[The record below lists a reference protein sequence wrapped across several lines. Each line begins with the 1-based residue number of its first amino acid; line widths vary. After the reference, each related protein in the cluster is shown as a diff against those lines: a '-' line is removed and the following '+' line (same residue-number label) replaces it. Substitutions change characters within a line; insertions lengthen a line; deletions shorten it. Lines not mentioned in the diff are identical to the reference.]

1 MCSDFQQLLKIL
13 QKSKLLSGTSKLEI
27 IIFAFEPPD
36 GLVVLIRKSF
46 PDLFDCL
53 NLVHTMN
60 TTENTDNDW
69 LFEITPKNKFF
80 SLNFKEVW
88 QYRDLLMLFVKRDVV
103 TVYKQTILGPLWY
116 LIQPL
121 FTSITFTIIFN
132 TVAGID
138 TGTVPPFL
146 FNLAGITVWNYF
158 TACLNDTSDTF
169 KRNAAIFGKVYFPRI
184 IMPLSV
190 VISNLLKF
198 GIQFMIFVAF
208 YIFYYLRG
216 AAISINES
224 LLFFPLLVALMGI
237 LGLGLGMFISS
248 LVTKYRDF
256 SYLIGFGVQLLM
268 YLSAVMYP
276 MALIKEKLPAYG
288 WLVEYNPLAYV
299 IETTRYMLLGI
310 GQISFLG
317 LGYTFAV
324 TVIVFLVG
332 VLIFNKTE
340 KSFIDTV

>member
-1 MCSDFQQLLKIL
+1 
-13 QKSKLLSGTSKLEI
+13 
-27 IIFAFEPPD
+27 
-36 GLVVLIRKSF
+36 
-46 PDLFDCL
+46 
-53 NLVHTMN
+53 MN
-60 TTENTDNDW
+60 NTENFDNDW

-80 SLNFKEVW
+80 SLNLKEVW

-146 FNLAGITVWNYF
+146 FNMAGITVWNYF
-158 TACLNDTSDTF
+158 TACLTDTSDTF
-169 KRNAAIFGKVYFPRI
+169 KRNAAIFGKVYFPRV
-184 IMPLSV
+184 IMPISI

-198 GIQFMIFVAF
+198 SIQFLIFIGF
-208 YIFYYLRG
+208 YIFYYFQG
-216 AAISINES
+216 VSISQNSSI
-224 LLFFPLLVALMGI
+224 LFFPLLIALMGI

-276 MALIKEKLPAYG
+276 MALIQNKMPDYA
-288 WLVEYNPLAYV
+288 WLVQYNPLAYI

-310 GQISFLG
+310 GQVSVWGLVYTISITMIVFFLG
-317 LGYTFAV
+317 L
-324 TVIVFLVG
+324 
-332 VLIFNKTE
+332 LIFNKTE

>member
-1 MCSDFQQLLKIL
+1 MNQP
-13 QKSKLLSGTSKLEI
+13 E
-27 IIFAFEPPD
+27 
-36 GLVVLIRKSF
+36 
-46 PDLFDCL
+46 
-53 NLVHTMN
+53 HTN
-60 TTENTDNDW
+60 TTW

-80 SLNFKEVW
+80 SLNLKEVW
-88 QYRDLLMLFVKRDVV
+88 QYRDLLLLFVKRDVV
-103 TVYKQTILGPLWY
+103 TVYKQTVLGPLWY

-169 KRNAAIFGKVYFPRI
+169 KKNASIFGKVYFPRV

-198 GIQFMIFVAF
+198 GIQFLIFIVF
-208 YIFYYLRG
+208 YLYYYLQG
-216 AAISINES
+216 SAVS
-224 LLFFPLLVALMGI
+224 LNITILFFPLLVALMGV
-237 LGLGLGMFISS
+237 LGLGLGMIISS

-256 SYLIGFGVQLLM
+256 TYLIGFGVQLLM

-276 MALIKEKLPAYG
+276 MILIKEKLPRYG

-299 IETTRYMLLGI
+299 IETSRYMLLNV

-317 LGYTFAV
+317 LVYTLLL
-324 TVIVFLVG
+324 TIIVFFGGLLV
-332 VLIFNKTE
+332 FNKTE